1 MKSKDTHLLEE
12 AYEKTILLE
21 TEKWVRDYLERGSK
35 GDLDLQKSYITE
47 LPENLV
53 VNGSLDL
60 NCCSKLKALPK
71 GLVVKHDLD
80 LYGCGFIEEFPADAK
95 VGGTIDLRGTRIK
108 VLPSNLNVGG
118 SLYISRYTRLSEN
131 TTIALTLHVDTPF
144 LKKAE
149 PLPKGLKV
157 HDLYSPQLEL
167 EELPDDIEVIDRVM
181 SQKFSEE
188 EAKKYIARR
197 NKVSKIENNL
207 PEIKGL
213 F

>member
-1 MKSKDTHLLEE
+1 MKSKDTQLLEE
-12 AYEKTILLE
+12 AYKRTLLLE
-21 TEKWVRDYLERGSK
+21 TEKWVQEYLERGSK
-35 GDLDLQKSYITE
+35 GDLDLDRSYITE
-47 LPENLV
+47 LPDNLV

-71 GLVVKHDLD
+71 GLVVKHDLN
-80 LYGCGFIEEFPADAK
+80 LYGCGFIEEFPPDAK

-108 VLPSNLNVGG
+108 VLPPNLNVGG

-131 TTIALTLHVDTPF
+131 TTIALTLHIDTPF

-157 HDLYSPQLEL
+157 HNLYSPQLDL
-167 EELPDDIEVIDRVM
+167 QELPDDIEVIDRTM

-188 EAKKYIARR
+188 EAKKYLATR
-197 NKVSKIENNL
+197 NKVSKIEKNL
-207 PEIKGL
+207 PQLKGL